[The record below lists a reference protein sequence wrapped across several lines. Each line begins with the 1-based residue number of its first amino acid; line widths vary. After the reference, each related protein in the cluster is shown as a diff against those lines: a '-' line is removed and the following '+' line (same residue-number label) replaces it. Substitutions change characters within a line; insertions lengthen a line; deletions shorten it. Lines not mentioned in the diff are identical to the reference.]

1 MSKIRIANGPYR
13 GRERGLVD
21 KSITIGRDAEAGLQ
35 ILDRSASRFHCEV
48 FPVGGMWFLRD
59 LESKNGTY
67 LNDEKLKDE
76 ELLRAGDVIK
86 IGTTEMIFE
95 TGAASSD
102 DDSSDRIRYQD
113 DPEMLSNT
121 LEYRVDQ
128 FSDLSEPAEEGLANP
143 GGGSGSSGDGGKAV
157 RILYQVGRILAEGER
172 VVDLEVRVLD
182 CLVQQ
187 LPAECAVV
195 FRRDITSG
203 KLVPNGVRTSAP
215 GIQPVISR
223 SIVKKTFTEN
233 KAVHSVNAL
242 EDERFARNVSIS
254 SKQIRSVVCVPLV
267 VSGATR
273 GVVYL
278 SRGLGDAAFDR
289 GDLELASAVALQLS
303 QAQHVREERR
313 KHRVAIVQ
321 TVAAMVRALEG
332 RAACVGAG
340 ERCARAACAV
350 ALAMRLSEDS
360 RDRLY
365 MAGLLHHFPRLTGDT
380 NVATRILDSIDDL
393 ETLLPLV
400 RAAYERVDGSGPLRI
415 AGDELDTEA
424 RILGATTAFAARLA
438 ADPGAEPNT
447 VIESLIT
454 DAGFDGNI
462 TQILLAC
469 HLDGSLYKRPDVPGA
484 SVATGRIEKR

>member
-21 KSITIGRDAEAGLQ
+21 KPVTIGRDAEAGLQ
-35 ILDRSASRFHCEV
+35 ILDRSASRFHCEI
-48 FPVGGMWFLRD
+48 FPVGGMWFVRD
-59 LESKNGTY
+59 LDSKNGTAV
-67 LNDEKLKDE
+67 NDEKLKDE

-86 IGTTEMIFE
+86 IGTTEMVFE
-95 TGAASSD
+95 TGTAASD

-121 LEYRVDQ
+121 LEFRVDELA
-128 FSDLSEPAEEGLANP
+128 DLAEPAEEAV
-143 GGGSGSSGDGGKAV
+143 STARADGGKAV
-157 RILYQVGRILAEGER
+157 RILYQVGRILAEGDR
-172 VVDLEVRVLD
+172 VADLEARVLD

-195 FRRDITSG
+195 FRRDATSG

-233 KAVHSVNAL
+233 KAVHSANAL
-242 EDERFARNVSIS
+242 EDERFARNQSIS

-267 VSGATR
+267 VSGSTR

-278 SRGLGDAAFDR
+278 SRGQGDTPFDQ

-303 QAQHVREERR
+303 QAQYVREERR

-321 TVAAMVRALEG
+321 TVSAMVRALEG

-340 ERCARAACAV
+340 ERCA
-350 ALAMRLSEDS
+350 
-360 RDRLY
+360 
-365 MAGLLHHFPRLTGDT
+365 
-380 NVATRILDSIDDL
+380 
-393 ETLLPLV
+393 
-400 RAAYERVDGSGPLRI
+400 
-415 AGDELDTEA
+415 
-424 RILGATTAFAARLA
+424 
-438 ADPGAEPNT
+438 
-447 VIESLIT
+447 
-454 DAGFDGNI
+454 
-462 TQILLAC
+462 
-469 HLDGSLYKRPDVPGA
+469 
-484 SVATGRIEKR
+484 

>member
-1 MSKIRIANGPYR
+1 MSKIRITNGPYR

-21 KSITIGRDAEAGLQ
+21 KPISIGRDAEAGLQ

-48 FPVGGMWFLRD
+48 FPVGGMWFVRD
-59 LESKNGTY
+59 LESKNGT
-67 LNDEKLKDE
+67 LVNDEKLVDE
-76 ELLRAGDVIK
+76 ELLRHGDVIR
-86 IGTTEMIFE
+86 IGTTELVFE
-95 TGAASSD
+95 AGSAAAD

-121 LEYRVDQ
+121 LEFRVDELA
-128 FSDLSEPAEEGLANP
+128 DLSEPAEQSAP
-143 GGGSGSSGDGGKAV
+143 SARTDGGKAV

-172 VVDLEVRVLD
+172 VPDLEPRVLD

-187 LPAECAVV
+187 MPAECAVV
-195 FRRDITSG
+195 FRRDAASG
-203 KLVPNGVRTSAP
+203 KLVPHGVRTSSP

-233 KAVHSVNAL
+233 KAVHSANAL
-242 EDERFARNVSIS
+242 EDERFARNQSIS

-267 VSGATR
+267 VAGASR
-273 GVVYL
+273 GVLYL
-278 SRGLGDAAFDR
+278 SRGQGEAAFDQ
-289 GDLELASAVALQLS
+289 GDLELASAIALQLT
-303 QAQHVREERR
+303 QAQQVREERR

-350 ALAMRLSEDS
+350 AAAMRLPEDS
-360 RDRLY
+360 RERLY
-365 MAGLLHHFPRLTGDT
+365 MAGLLHHFPRLTGDAA
-380 NVATRILDSIDDL
+380 VAGRILDGIDDL
-393 ETLLPLV
+393 EALMPLV
-400 RAAYERVDGSGPLRI
+400 RAAYERIDGHGPLRTV
-415 AGDELDTEA
+415 AEDLDTEA
-424 RILGATTAFAARLA
+424 RILGAATAFAARLA
-438 ADPGAEPNT
+438 ADPGADPRL
-447 VIESLIT
+447 VIEAIAG
-454 DAGFDGNI
+454 DAGFDPNV

-484 SVATGRIEKR
+484 AVHTDRIEKH

>member
-48 FPVGGMWFLRD
+48 FPVGGMWFVRD
-59 LESKNGTY
+59 LDSKNGTSI
-67 LNDEKLKDE
+67 NDDKLKDE
-76 ELLRAGDVIK
+76 ELLRPGDVIK

-95 TGAASSD
+95 AGSASTD

-121 LEYRVDQ
+121 LEFRVDELA
-128 FSDLSEPAEEGLANP
+128 DLSEPAEESLSHGA
-143 GGGSGSSGDGGKAV
+143 GGRDGGKAV
-157 RILYQVGRILAEGER
+157 RILYQVGRILAESDR
-172 VVDLEVRVLD
+172 VTDLEARVLD

-195 FRRDITSG
+195 FRRDSASG
-203 KLVPNGVRTSAP
+203 KLVPNGVRTAAI

-233 KAVHSVNAL
+233 KAVHSANAL
-242 EDERFARNVSIS
+242 EDERFSRNQSIN

-267 VSGATR
+267 VSGSTR

-278 SRGLGDAAFDR
+278 SRGQGETAFDH

-303 QAQHVREERR
+303 QAQQVREERR
-313 KHRVAIVQ
+313 KHRVAINQ
-321 TVAAMVRALEG
+321 TVSAMVRALEG

-350 ALAMRLSEDS
+350 AVAMRLPEDS
-360 RDRLY
+360 QERLY
-365 MAGLLHHFPRLTGDT
+365 MAGLLHHFPRLSGDAT
-380 NVATRILDSIDDL
+380 TATRILDAIDDL
-393 ETLLPLV
+393 EPLLPLV
-400 RAAYERVDGSGPLRI
+400 RAAYERLDASGPLRTV
-415 AGDELDTEA
+415 GDELDTEA
-424 RILGATTAFAARLA
+424 RILGATTAFAARLS
-438 ADPGAEPNT
+438 ADPGADPAM
-447 VIESLIT
+447 VIENLST
-454 DAGFDGNI
+454 DPGFDANV

-469 HLDGSLYKRPDVPGA
+469 HMDGSMYKRPDVPGA
-484 SVATGRIEKR
+484 AMATERIERP

>member
-21 KSITIGRDAEAGLQ
+21 KPISIGRDAEAGLQ

-48 FPVGGMWFLRD
+48 FPVGGMWFVRD
-59 LESKNGTY
+59 LESKNGTSI
-67 LNDEKLKDE
+67 NDEKLKDE

-86 IGTTEMIFE
+86 IGTTEMVFE
-95 TGAASSD
+95 TGSAAAD

-121 LEYRVDQ
+121 LEFRVDELA
-128 FSDLSEPAEEGLANP
+128 DLSEPAEESITPSAR
-143 GGGSGSSGDGGKAV
+143 GDGGKAV
-157 RILYQVGRILAEGER
+157 RTLYQVGRILAEGDR
-172 VVDLEVRVLD
+172 VSDLEARVLD

-195 FRRDITSG
+195 FRRDATSG

-233 KAVHSVNAL
+233 KAVHSANAL
-242 EDERFARNVSIS
+242 EDERFARNQSIS

-267 VSGATR
+267 VTGSTR

-278 SRGLGDAAFDR
+278 SRGQGDTPFDQ

-303 QAQHVREERR
+303 QAQYVREERR

-321 TVAAMVRALEG
+321 TVSAMVRALEG
-332 RAACVGAG
+332 RAACIGAG

-350 ALAMRLSEDS
+350 ALAMRLPEDS

-365 MAGLLHHFPRLTGDT
+365 MAGLLHHFPRLTGDAST
-380 NVATRILDSIDDL
+380 ATRILDSIDDL
-393 ETLLPLV
+393 DTLLPLV
-400 RAAYERVDGSGPLRI
+400 RAAYERLDGNGPLRT

-438 ADPGAEPNT
+438 ADPGADPSA
-447 VIESLIT
+447 VIEALST
-454 DAGFDGNI
+454 DAGFDANI

-484 SVATGRIEKR
+484 SLATDRIEKH

>member
-48 FPVGGMWFLRD
+48 FPVGGMWFMRD

-121 LEYRVDQ
+121 LEYRVDELA
-128 FSDLSEPAEEGLANP
+128 DLSEPAEEGLAV
-143 GGGSGSSGDGGKAV
+143 SAGDGGKAV

-195 FRRDITSG
+195 FRRESTSG

-278 SRGLGDAAFDR
+278 SRGQGDAAFDR

-365 MAGLLHHFPRLTGDT
+365 MAGLLHHFPRLTGDAVT
-380 NVATRILDSIDDL
+380 ATRILDSIDDL

-400 RAAYERVDGSGPLRI
+400 RAAYERIDGSGPLRI

-438 ADPGAEPNT
+438 ADPGAEPNA
-447 VIESLIT
+447 VIEALTADS
-454 DAGFDGNI
+454 GFDANI

-484 SVATGRIEKR
+484 SVTTDRIEKR

>member
-21 KSITIGRDAEAGLQ
+21 KPISIGRDAEAGLQ

-48 FPVGGMWFLRD
+48 FPVGGMWFVRD
-59 LESKNGTY
+59 LDSKNGTY
-67 LNDEKLKDE
+67 LNEDKLKEE

-95 TGAASSD
+95 TGSAAAD
-102 DDSSDRIRYQD
+102 EDSSDRIRYQD

-121 LEYRVDQ
+121 LEFRVDELA
-128 FSDLSEPAEEGLANP
+128 DLSEPAEEALAP
-143 GGGSGSSGDGGKAV
+143 SSRGDGGKAV
-157 RILYQVGRILAEGER
+157 RTLYQVGRTLAESER
-172 VVDLEVRVLD
+172 GADLEARVLD

-187 LPAECAVV
+187 LPAECAVI
-195 FRRDITSG
+195 FRRDATSG

-242 EDERFARNVSIS
+242 EDERFSRNQSIS

-267 VSGATR
+267 VAGATR

-278 SRGLGDAAFDR
+278 SRGQGDTPFAHS
-289 GDLELASAVALQLS
+289 DLELASAVALQLS

-321 TVAAMVRALEG
+321 TVSAMVRALES
-332 RAACVGAG
+332 RSACVGAG

-350 ALAMRLSEDS
+350 AISMRLPEDS
-360 RDRLY
+360 RERLY
-365 MAGLLHHFPRLTGDT
+365 MAGLLHHFPRLAGDAT
-380 NVATRILDSIDDL
+380 AATRILDSIDDL
-393 ETLLPLV
+393 EPLLPLV
-400 RAAYERVDGSGPLRI
+400 RSAYERLNGSGPLRT

-438 ADPGAEPNT
+438 ADPGADPNA
-447 VIESLIT
+447 VIEDLT
-454 DAGFDGNI
+454 GDAGFDANI

-484 SVATGRIEKR
+484 SQSTERIEKPKR

>member
-59 LESKNGTY
+59 LDSKNGTY

-86 IGTTEMIFE
+86 IGTTEMVFE
-95 TGAASSD
+95 TGAASGD

-121 LEYRVDQ
+121 LEYRVDELA
-128 FSDLSEPAEEGLANP
+128 DLSEPAEEGMASLA
-143 GGGSGSSGDGGKAV
+143 SVDGGKAV

-195 FRRDITSG
+195 FRRESASG

-278 SRGLGDAAFDR
+278 SRGQGDAAFNR

-332 RAACVGAG
+332 RAACLGAG

-365 MAGLLHHFPRLTGDT
+365 MAGLLHHFPRLTGDAAI
-380 NVATRILDSIDDL
+380 ATRILDSIDDL

-400 RAAYERVDGSGPLRI
+400 RAAYERLDGSGPLRT

-424 RILGATTAFAARLA
+424 RILSAATTFAARLS
-438 ADPGAEPNT
+438 ADPGAEPNA
-447 VIESLIT
+447 VIETLLG

-484 SVATGRIEKR
+484 AVATERIEKR

>member
-21 KSITIGRDAEAGLQ
+21 KPITIGRDAEAGLQ

-48 FPVGGMWFLRD
+48 FPVGGMWFVRD
-59 LESKNGTY
+59 LDSKNGTHI
-67 LNDEKLKDE
+67 NDEKLKDE

-86 IGTTEMIFE
+86 IGTTEMVFE
-95 TGAASSD
+95 TGAASTE

-121 LEYRVDQ
+121 LEFRVDELA
-128 FSDLSEPAEEGLANP
+128 DLSEPAEESVSP
-143 GGGSGSSGDGGKAV
+143 GERGDGGKAV
-157 RILYQVGRILAEGER
+157 RTLYQVGRILAEGAR
-172 VVDLEVRVLD
+172 VSDLEARVLD

-195 FRRDITSG
+195 FRRDATSG
-203 KLVPNGVRTSAP
+203 KLVPDSVRTAAP

-233 KAVHSVNAL
+233 KAVHSANAL
-242 EDERFARNVSIS
+242 EDERFSRNQSIS

-267 VSGATR
+267 VTGSTR

-278 SRGLGDAAFDR
+278 SRGQGDEAFDQ

-303 QAQHVREERR
+303 QAQYVREERR
-313 KHRVAIVQ
+313 RHRVAIVQ
-321 TVAAMVRALEG
+321 TVSAMVRALEG

-340 ERCARAACAV
+340 ERCARAACSV
-350 ALAMRLSEDS
+350 ALAMRLPEDS

-365 MAGLLHHFPRLTGDT
+365 MAGLLHHFPRLTGDAAT
-380 NVATRILDSIDDL
+380 ATRILDAIDDFD
-393 ETLLPLV
+393 TLLPLI
-400 RAAYERVDGSGPLRI
+400 RAAYERLDGQGPLRT
-415 AGDELDTEA
+415 AGEELDTEA
-424 RILGATTAFAARLA
+424 RILSATAAFAARLA
-438 ADPGAEPNT
+438 ADPGADPSL
-447 VIESLIT
+447 VIEALSGDT
-454 DAGFDGNI
+454 GFDGSI

-484 SVATGRIEKR
+484 ALGTDRIERR

>member
-13 GRERGLVD
+13 GRERGLID
-21 KSITIGRDAEAGLQ
+21 KPITIGRDADAGLQ

-48 FPVGGMWFLRD
+48 FPVGGMWFVRD
-59 LESKNGTY
+59 LDSKNGTF

-121 LEYRVDQ
+121 LEFRVDELA
-128 FSDLSEPAEEGLANP
+128 DLSEPTEEGLSRGP
-143 GGGSGSSGDGGKAV
+143 RGDGGKAV
-157 RILYQVGRILAEGER
+157 RTLYQVGRILAESER
-172 VVDLEVRVLD
+172 ATDLEARVLD

-187 LPAECAVV
+187 MPAECAVI
-195 FRRDITSG
+195 FRRESTAG

-223 SIVKKTFTEN
+223 TIVKKTFSEC

-242 EDERFARNVSIS
+242 EDERFSRNKSIS
-254 SKQIRSVVCVPLV
+254 NKQIRSVVCVPLV
-267 VSGATR
+267 VSGSTL

-278 SRGLGDAAFDR
+278 SRGQGDAPFDH

-313 KHRVAIVQ
+313 KHRVAIIQ
-321 TVAAMVRALEG
+321 TVSAMVRALEG
-332 RAACVGAG
+332 RAACLGAG

-350 ALAMRLSEDS
+350 AVAMRLPDDS
-360 RDRLY
+360 RERLY
-365 MAGLLHHFPRLTGDT
+365 MAGLLHHFPRLTGDAV
-380 NVATRILDSIDDL
+380 NASRILDSIDDL
-393 ETLLPLV
+393 EPLV
-400 RAAYERVDGSGPLRI
+400 LLVRSAYERLDGSGPLRT
-415 AGDELDTEA
+415 AGDDLDTEA
-424 RILGATTAFAARLA
+424 RILGAATAFAGRLA
-438 ADPGAEPNT
+438 ADPGADTNL
-447 VIESLIT
+447 VIEALSTHLGL
-454 DAGFDGNI
+454 DSNI
-462 TQILLAC
+462 TQIMLAC

-484 SVATGRIEKR
+484 AMLTERIEKR

>member
-21 KSITIGRDAEAGLQ
+21 KPVTIGRDAEAGLQ

-48 FPVGGMWFLRD
+48 FPVGGMWFVRD
-59 LESKNGTY
+59 MESKNGTSI
-67 LNDEKLKDE
+67 NDEKLMDE

-95 TGAASSD
+95 TGTAASD

-121 LEYRVDQ
+121 LEFRVDELA
-128 FSDLSEPAEEGLANP
+128 DLSEPAEEALVPSAR
-143 GGGSGSSGDGGKAV
+143 GDGGKAV
-157 RILYQVGRILAEGER
+157 RILYQVGRILVEADR
-172 VVDLEVRVLD
+172 VVDLEARVLD

-195 FRRDITSG
+195 FRRDPSSG

-233 KAVHSVNAL
+233 KAVHSANAL
-242 EDERFARNVSIS
+242 EDERFARNQSIS

-267 VSGATR
+267 VGGSTR

-278 SRGLGDAAFDR
+278 SRGQGDSPFDQS
-289 GDLELASAVALQLS
+289 DLELASAVALQLS
-303 QAQHVREERR
+303 QAQYVREERR
-313 KHRVAIVQ
+313 KHRVSIVQ
-321 TVAAMVRALEG
+321 TVSAMVRALEG

-350 ALAMRLSEDS
+350 ALAMRLPDDS
-360 RDRLY
+360 RERLY
-365 MAGLLHHFPRLTGDT
+365 MSGLLHHFPRLTGDA
-380 NVATRILDSIDDL
+380 ATASRILDTIDDL
-393 ETLLPLV
+393 EPLLPLV
-400 RAAYERVDGSGPLRI
+400 RAAYERVDGNGPLRTL
-415 AGDELDTEA
+415 GEELDTEA
-424 RILGATTAFAARLA
+424 RILGATTAFAARIA
-438 ADPGAEPNT
+438 ADPGADPQA
-447 VIESLIT
+447 VIETLT
-454 DAGFDGNI
+454 ADAGFDANI
-462 TQILLAC
+462 TQILAAC

-484 SVATGRIEKR
+484 SLATDRFEKS